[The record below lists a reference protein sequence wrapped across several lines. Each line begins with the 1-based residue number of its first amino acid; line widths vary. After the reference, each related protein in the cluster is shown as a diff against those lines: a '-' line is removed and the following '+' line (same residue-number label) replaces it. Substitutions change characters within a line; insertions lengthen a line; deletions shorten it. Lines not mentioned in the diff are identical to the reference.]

1 MQKTIDLLGI
11 IERLDLNKNELAK
24 ELYPTHTHPTLA
36 LNRILKNE
44 GVLDANQI
52 SKLSM
57 LTGLE
62 IGDLFT
68 VNGFKISKAKKS
80 EITGTRPDVLHLQHG
95 DYKAVY
101 YARTRVTKIY
111 HKKTLFHET
120 VFNKDGIALSDYLN
134 LLINI
139 IKKNS

>member
-24 ELYPTHTHPTLA
+24 ELYPSHTHPTLA

-57 LTGLE
+57 LTGLP
-62 IGDLFT
+62 ISKLFT
-68 VNGFKISKAKKS
+68 VGGFTLEGANDGQTLRLTNGEYVAIYDTRK
-80 EITGTRPDVLHLQHG
+80 GT
-95 DYKAVY
+95 
-101 YARTRVTKIY
+101 TKLY
-111 HKKTLFHET
+111 HNKTLFHET
-120 VFNKDGIALSDYLN
+120 VLSKHGIAFSDYLN
-134 LLINI
+134 LLHNI
-139 IKKNS
+139 IKNNS